1 MLGLWISY
9 GSNNSQREGISNGT
23 TSTSKREAD
32 NNTTRQK
39 QDIIKLKEKN
49 YNELVE
55 MVRVMIS
62 RVLCRAN
69 SNSDTY

>member
-9 GSNNSQREGISNGT
+9 GSNNSQREAISNGT
-23 TSTSKREAD
+23 ISTSKRETD
-32 NNTTRQK
+32 NTIRQK

-49 YNELVE
+49 YNELIE

-62 RVLCRAN
+62 RVLCRAS

>member
-9 GSNNSQREGISNGT
+9 GSNNSQREAVSNGT
-23 TSTSKREAD
+23 TSTSKKEAD
-32 NNTTRQK
+32 NTTRQK

-49 YNELVE
+49 YYELIE

-62 RVLCRAN
+62 RVLSRAN